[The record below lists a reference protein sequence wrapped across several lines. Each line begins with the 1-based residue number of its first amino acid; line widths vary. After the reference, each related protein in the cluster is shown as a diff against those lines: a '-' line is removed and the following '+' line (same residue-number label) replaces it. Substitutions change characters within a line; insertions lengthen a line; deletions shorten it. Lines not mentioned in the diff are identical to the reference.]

1 MKNLPKTPV
10 ILAAAGLLL
19 LFAGDLYNSI
29 GFLVCVL
36 GCVLLLFAWLLG
48 IRHFSRSENVKIKRI
63 TKTVKVVTITAIL
76 AFLVSF
82 VWVEGLILAHDD
94 GTAAPTAPTLVVLGA
109 GLNGDQP
116 SLTLIA
122 RLQTALDYLNEY
134 PHAVAIVT
142 GGQGAYET
150 VTEASAMAKWLIRHG
165 IDPGRIYPEDRST
178 DTRENLQ
185 NAREIMT
192 AENLPCPI
200 AVVSSSFHLYRA
212 ELLARQAGFTDVQTL
227 SAPVPRVP
235 LRWLTASVYL
245 REYCSILLFYAKSI
259 F

>member
-10 ILAAAGLLL
+10 ILAAAGISLLL
-19 LFAGDLYNSI
+19 VGDLYNSI

-36 GCVLLLFAWLLG
+36 GCVLLLVAWLLG
-48 IRHFSRSENVKIKRI
+48 LRYVSRIGSAKTKRIAKIVKIL
-63 TKTVKVVTITAIL
+63 TFTALL

-94 GTAAPTAPTLVVLGA
+94 GTENPTAPTLVVLGA

-122 RLQTALDYLNEY
+122 RLQTALDYLNEH
-134 PHAVAIVT
+134 PDAVAIVT
-142 GGQGAYET
+142 GGQGSYET
-150 VTEASAMAKWLIRHG
+150 VTEASAMAKWLTRKG
-165 IDPGRIYPEDRST
+165 IAPERIYLEDRST
-178 DTRENLQ
+178 DTRENLH
-185 NAREIMT
+185 NAREIMA
-192 AENLPCPI
+192 AENLPGPI
-200 AVVSSSFHLYRA
+200 AVVSNSFHLYRA
-212 ELLARQAGFTDVQTL
+212 RLLAEQAGFEEVQTL
-227 SAPVPRVP
+227 SAPVPKVP